1 MQKKTFIFVAL
12 IIALAII
19 AVLLAY
25 DPTRPIVFG
34 VALTLWAAFLSGVNS
49 ITASVWWQLYG
60 IYIVAASCLTVGIF
74 LTAMYYRGK
83 IAIWRW
89 GAQKASDMVSQRQPA
104 PAPSP
109 TPLATTPTPTVMV
122 EQKKTEEAEA

>member
-1 MQKKTFIFVAL
+1 ML
-12 IIALAII
+12 IVTLVSIS
-19 AVLLAY
+19 VLLAY
-25 DPTRPIVFG
+25 DPTRPTVIGAF
-34 VALTLWAAFLSGVNS
+34 LSLWTAILSGVNS
-49 ITASVWWQLYG
+49 ITASIWWQLYG

-74 LTAMYYRGK
+74 FTAMYYRGK

-109 TPLATTPTPTVMV
+109 TPLSTTTTPPVLV